1 MRETTGAMTQSM
13 KVKIEAMTDG
23 DIGEEMLV
31 LDIALAGMVAD
42 NGLLS
47 ETDAYRMASTLTI
60 ADGTTPMVS
69 VKDDAYDAIARS
81 ATLGRE
87 LRALPL
93 NSTHPGV
100 GSLRGT
106 RSHVAD
112 AQHGVPAAAGEHRR
126 HQDQASGRVLQIA
139 VTYPGRPRPG

>member
-31 LDIALAGMVAD
+31 LDIALAGTVAD

-47 ETDAYRMASTLTI
+47 ETDAYRMAPTLTI

-69 VKDDAYDAIARS
+69 VKDDAYDAIKA
-81 ATLGRE
+81 ALGDPPCCTRE
-87 LRALPL
+87 CPA
-93 NSTHPGV
+93 NS
-100 GSLRGT
+100 
-106 RSHVAD
+106 
-112 AQHGVPAAAGEHRR
+112 
-126 HQDQASGRVLQIA
+126 
-139 VTYPGRPRPG
+139 